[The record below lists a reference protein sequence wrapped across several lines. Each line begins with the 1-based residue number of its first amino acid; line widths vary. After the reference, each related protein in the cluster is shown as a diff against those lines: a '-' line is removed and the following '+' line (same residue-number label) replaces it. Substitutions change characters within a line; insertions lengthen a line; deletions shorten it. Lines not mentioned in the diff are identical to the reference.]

1 MYRDNARGRGVI
13 FDLTYGSH
21 RDQRFPSDA
30 LAKDDV
36 IVVTRVKKVNKWLLL
51 GVHLPLL
58 APGWFLK
65 SEKK

>member
-30 LAKDDV
+30 LATDDV
-36 IVVTRVKKVNKWLLL
+36 IVVTRVKKVKKMATARCT
-51 GVHLPLL
+51 P
-58 APGWFLK
+58 ASPGSWMVP
-65 SEKK
+65 